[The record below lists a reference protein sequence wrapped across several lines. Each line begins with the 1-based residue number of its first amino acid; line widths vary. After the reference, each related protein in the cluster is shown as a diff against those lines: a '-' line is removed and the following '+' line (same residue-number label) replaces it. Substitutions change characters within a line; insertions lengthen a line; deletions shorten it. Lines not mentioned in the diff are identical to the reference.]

1 MIRFIRGSMAAK
13 YPALYSCICARRSH
27 YGSSSGLYQ
36 GTLGQ
41 FRLSPAQYAYYNPLY
56 AVVEDCNGN
65 LLAAVELSPKTKVNG
80 VMHDSQNYC
89 NLRPEWNGTLE
100 DLGDQICIS
109 TVDELIVA
117 LAGLMSAL
125 DLGGLQLSLHG
136 NTIHRILERS
146 KKLVFLDADQT
157 LSISDQR
164 ASWHVKS
171 NGYKKLLAKTE
182 IDPLEI
188 HLALANCELG
198 GLGLSRQQFC
208 A

>member
-1 MIRFIRGSMAAK
+1 
-13 YPALYSCICARRSH
+13 
-27 YGSSSGLYQ
+27 
-36 GTLGQ
+36 
-41 FRLSPAQYAYYNPLY
+41 
-56 AVVEDCNGN
+56 
-65 LLAAVELSPKTKVNG
+65 
-80 VMHDSQNYC
+80 MHDSQNYC